1 MKTRLSPAALH
12 DIEEVLQ
19 FLSMRSTSAAS
30 GFRNRFSEMRRL
42 LGEYPYGGRLTDQDG
57 LRYLNTD
64 PYPYLIFYEL
74 IDGEVMILR
83 IMHGA
88 RDPRSMPGRP
98 R

>member
-12 DIEEVLQ
+12 DIEEILQ
-19 FLSMRSTSAAS
+19 FLSMRSAYAAS
-30 GFRNRFSEMRRL
+30 GFRKRFSELRRL
-42 LGEYPYGGRLTDQDG
+42 VGQYPHGGRQTEHDG

-74 IDGEVMILR
+74 TDGEVMILR

-88 RDPRSMPGRP
+88 RDPRAMPGRP